1 MKRGTRYTGRP
12 RGIGKVASYD
22 SVRCRYN
29 KREESRMASS
39 KPLKVVFDYCGIE
52 DSEPVY
58 VEGAIGSITSGG
70 ALNMI
75 LFSEQTMPGREH
87 AVQAMAEMDDDDEE
101 NVRVVVAESDPY
113 MGGVEQGEIYV
124 RRPVRANVL
133 LNKQGVD
140 SLLAW
145 LREMKEQMEERSL

>member
-1 MKRGTRYTGRP
+1 
-12 RGIGKVASYD
+12 
-22 SVRCRYN
+22 
-29 KREESRMASS
+29 MASS
-39 KPLKVVFDYCGIE
+39 KPVRVVFDYRGIE

-87 AVQAMAEMDDDDEE
+87 AVQAMAEVDDDNDEDD
-101 NVRVVVAESDPY
+101 VRVVVEDSDPY
-113 MGGVEQGEIYV
+113 MEGVEQGEVYV

-133 LNKQGVD
+133 LSKRGVD
-140 SLLAW
+140 SLLVW
-145 LREMKEQMEERSL
+145 LRDMKEQMEERPQ

>member
-1 MKRGTRYTGRP
+1 
-12 RGIGKVASYD
+12 
-22 SVRCRYN
+22 
-29 KREESRMASS
+29 MASS
-39 KPLKVVFDYCGIE
+39 KSVKVVFDYCGIE

-58 VEGAIGSITSGG
+58 VEGAIGSITTGG

-75 LFSEQTMPGREH
+75 LFSEQTMPEREH
-87 AVQAMAEMDDDDEE
+87 AVQAMAEMDDDNDEE
-101 NVRVVVAESDPY
+101 NVRVVVGESDPY

-145 LREMKEQMEERSL
+145 LWDMKEQMEERSL